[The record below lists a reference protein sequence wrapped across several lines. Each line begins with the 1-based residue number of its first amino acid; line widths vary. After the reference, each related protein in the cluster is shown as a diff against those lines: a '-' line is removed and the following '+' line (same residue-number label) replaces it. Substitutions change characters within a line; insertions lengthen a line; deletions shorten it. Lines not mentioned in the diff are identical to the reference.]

1 MTLLHHGHQERRFII
16 ILGLG
21 QIYPLL
27 PWLAAISGPMTD
39 VLAVMTLV
47 VTLRSLLPA
56 VAALA
61 WASTLL
67 AITGRT
73 LPSVATLAHLL
84 LPLLLREKQLAV
96 YARGWKC
103 IILHSTILCRAQP
116 TADIF

>member
-1 MTLLHHGHQERRFII
+1 MTLRHHGHQERRFII

-27 PWLAAISGPMTD
+27 PWLAAISGPM
-39 VLAVMTLV
+39 VGASVIMTLV

-61 WASTLL
+61 RASALL
-67 AITGRT
+67 TATGRT
-73 LPSVATLAHLL
+73 LPNVATLAHLL

-96 YARGWKC
+96 YTRWWQR

-116 TADIF
+116 IAGIL